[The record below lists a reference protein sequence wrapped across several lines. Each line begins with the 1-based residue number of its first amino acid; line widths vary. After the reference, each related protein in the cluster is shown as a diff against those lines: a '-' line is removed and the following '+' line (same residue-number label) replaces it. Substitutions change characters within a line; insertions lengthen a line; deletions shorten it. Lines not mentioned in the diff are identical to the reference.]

1 MFNIDENYIIANEK
15 YSKDSFILV
24 KGGKAADLYVS
35 PEDYWGVKRAA
46 PQKI

>member
-1 MFNIDENYIIANEK
+1 MFHIDENYIITNKK
-15 YSKDSFILV
+15 YGKDDFILV
-24 KGGKAADLYVS
+24 KGGKTADLYVS